1 MSDMSLFWLRVAAIL
16 YAAGLLRIL
25 VTLLKQRQTEGIS
38 PAWERLAPTT
48 GTWLLGSFVVGS
60 VLHFV
65 SLVERGLAHQH
76 FPADNFYE
84 SLSLFAFL
92 LAVFYLFVHWK
103 YSFTS
108 IGILLVPVVSLLA
121 WIASTESPL
130 TVWANPRVRGAWLL
144 VHVAMIL
151 LGIASVCLTAGASI
165 FYLAQERKLKRKDL
179 GNTHL
184 PALRTLDSLINRAM
198 GIGFVFTTVG
208 VLAGST
214 WAYVES
220 GTRWLSNT
228 NVLIAL
234 FTWLFYLTMVFLRAT
249 QGWRGRK
256 SAFMALGLLGF
267 SALTWATHYGLRST
281 LER

>member
-1 MSDMSLFWLRVAAIL
+1 MSLFWLRVAAIL

-25 VTLLKQRQTEGIS
+25 GILLQQRPSEQNS
-38 PAWERLAPTT
+38 PAWERLAPDSA
-48 GTWLLGSFVVGS
+48 TWLLGSFAVGS

-65 SLVERGLAHQH
+65 SLVERGIAAQH
-76 FPADNFYE
+76 FPADNFHE

-92 LAVFYLFVHWK
+92 LAVFYLFVHWR
-103 YSFTS
+103 YRFTS
-108 IGILLVPVVSLLA
+108 IGILIVPIVSLLA

-130 TVWANPRVRGAWLL
+130 TAWANARVRGVWLL

-151 LGIASVCLTAGASI
+151 FGIASVCLTAGASI
-165 FYLAQERKLKRKDL
+165 FYLVQEGKLKRKDL
-179 GNTHL
+179 SGAHL

-198 GIGFVFTTVG
+198 GLGFVFTTVG

-267 SALTWATHYGLRST
+267 SALTWVTHYGLRST

>member
-1 MSDMSLFWLRVAAIL
+1 MPDMSLFWLRIAAIL

-25 VTLLKQRQTEGIS
+25 WILMRQRQLEPS
-38 PAWERLAPTT
+38 APAPS
-48 GTWLLGSFVVGS
+48 LLVVSFAVGF
-60 VLHFV
+60 VLHLV
-65 SLVERGLAHQH
+65 SLVERGVAANH

-92 LAVFYLFVHWK
+92 LAGFYLFVQWK
-103 YSFTS
+103 YSFSS
-108 IGILLVPVVSLLA
+108 IGILLVPLVSLLT
-121 WIASTESPL
+121 WIATTESAIAM
-130 TVWANPRVRGAWLL
+130 WSNSRVRGAWLI

-151 LGIASVCLTAGASI
+151 FGIASVCLTAGASV
-165 FYLAQERKLKRKDL
+165 FYLVQERKLKRKDL
-179 GNTHL
+179 SGASNL

-214 WAYVES
+214 WAYIES
-220 GTRWLSNT
+220 GTRWLSNS

-234 FTWLFYLTMVFLRAT
+234 FTWLFYLTMVFLRAS

-256 SAFMALGLLGF
+256 SAIMALGLLVF